1 MSGEEA
7 ANFDIFSDFVLDN
20 YLFEDINENDFILEV
35 QDTENLRKRFHKSTE
50 NEIFDLFEARQSAN
64 TKKNTNWGLK
74 IFQGK
79 TKRKTSPKT

>member
-35 QDTENLRKRFHKSTE
+35 QDTENLKKRFHKSTE
-50 NEIFDLFEARQSAN
+50 NEIADLFEARQSAN

-79 TKRKTSPKT
+79 TKRKKSPKT